1 MSKRRKRK
9 SIRTNTVDYERVVMV
24 MITVLLLKVT
34 S

>member
-1 MSKRRKRK
+1 MSKRIKRK
-9 SIRTNTVDYERVVMV
+9 SIRTNRVDYEGVVMV